1 MRYLFLCHFVI
12 DSMCLRKT
20 FQIEF
25 IDGSFLYQHME
36 FNVVLSKMMPFPQ
49 INFERFSSTA
59 ALVISRPRWKAV
71 FLKIKRP
78 IRRKFVTMILFYQMR
93 RII

>member
-1 MRYLFLCHFVI
+1 MRYLFLWHFVI

-36 FNVVLSKMMPFPQ
+36 FNVTLSK
-49 INFERFSSTA
+49 NDAFSADKFQTF
-59 ALVISRPRWKAV
+59 LVNSC
-71 FLKIKRP
+71 
-78 IRRKFVTMILFYQMR
+78 TCN
-93 RII
+93 